1 MVGDA
6 RELFWFLYLNNVQE
20 SVPREMVAATL
31 RRIGMPEEEFIKIV
45 EQCVKELTEED
56 RLDALWQ
63 TRVCTYWCRC

>member
-31 RRIGMPEEEFIKIV
+31 RRIGMPEEEFIKIGAMH
-45 EQCVKELTEED
+45 ERMKRNIDQLQCTIWEMHCHEI
-56 RLDALWQ
+56 
-63 TRVCTYWCRC
+63 